1 MREIQS
7 PEKGSSLWEGLPP
20 ENGEGLRPAKV
31 PMREI
36 QSPEKGS
43 SLWEDLPPENGQ
55 GLRPAKI
62 PMREIQSP
70 EKGSSLYR
78 KACILQFTK
87 VPVREGC
94 MSDCKDDIAWKR
106 LDLMLGVGSRHSG
119 FGQ

>member
-43 SLWEDLPPENGQ
+43 SLWEGLPPENGE
-55 GLRPAKI
+55 GLRPAKV

-70 EKGSSLYR
+70 GKRFQPLGRLASRKWPRAPACKGSDAGDS
-78 KACILQFTK
+78 I
-87 VPVREGC
+87 
-94 MSDCKDDIAWKR
+94 S
-106 LDLMLGVGSRHSG
+106 
-119 FGQ
+119 